1 MQKKTLTFL
10 SVILFSVCPVVAQ
23 EVVRPQV
30 WGIAKMTFLVSD
42 MDMARDYYG
51 RFLGFDE
58 AFTYS
63 SPLGAVV
70 SFKVNDRQFI
80 EFIVDKDAKQKKR
93 LVSVSLETE
102 SVTEM
107 KRYLKSMDAKPS
119 QIVTDGAGNEVFV
132 VQDTWG
138 NQIEFID
145 LKKEGLHRQSKGKYM
160 SENRI
165 SKRIHHVGLYA
176 GKIDEKD
183 PFWVEIMKCR
193 EIVRHPLDKN
203 EPGVIQY
210 LDFVDCTE
218 SIEHYSPSDENFS
231 HPCFLI
237 EDMQEAI
244 YTLKER
250 RGKYQIGHPSIGRT
264 KRWLLNLATPD
275 DTKVEFTEPYC
286 VK

>member
-1 MQKKTLTFL
+1 MFFLL
-10 SVILFSVCPVVAQ
+10 SVSCVTAQ
-23 EVVRPQV
+23 EVARPQV

-58 AFTYS
+58 AFSYP
-63 SPLGAVV
+63 SPLGEVF
-70 SFKVNDRQFI
+70 SFKVNDRQFV
-80 EFIVDKDAKQKKR
+80 EFVVDKDAKEKNR

-102 SVTEM
+102 SVPGM
-107 KRYLKSMDAKPS
+107 KRYLESKGVKMS
-119 QIVTDGAGNEVFV
+119 QVAIDGAGNEIFT
-132 VQDTWG
+132 VQDAWG
-138 NQIEFID
+138 NNVEFID
-145 LKKEGLHRQSKGKYM
+145 LKNTGLHRKSKGRFL
-160 SENRI
+160 SDNRI
-165 SKRIHHVGLYA
+165 SKRIHHVGLYS

-183 PFWVEIMKCR
+183 PFWVGIMKCR
-193 EIVRHPLDKN
+193 EIVRYPVDKN

-218 SIEHYSPSDENFS
+218 SIEHFFPSDENFS
-231 HPCFLI
+231 HPCFLV

-250 RGKYQIGHPSIGRT
+250 RGKYGVGSPSIGRT
-264 KRWLLNLATPD
+264 KRWILNLATPD